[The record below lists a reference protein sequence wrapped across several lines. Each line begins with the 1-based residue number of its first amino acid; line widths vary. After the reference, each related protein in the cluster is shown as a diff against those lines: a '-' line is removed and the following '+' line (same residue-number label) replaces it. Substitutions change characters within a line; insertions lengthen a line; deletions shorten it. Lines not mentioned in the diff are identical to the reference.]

1 MISSKDNPRFGI
13 FYWLDPMEDVIGW
26 KELKDSS
33 ISLAPAF
40 STGWIIEEH
49 ETYWVVAADLIVLKG
64 EITDTGR
71 SQSIYKSSYTKFKEI
86 KFNIYDPQME
96 TTKTCQ
102 CGKKLK

>member
-64 EITDTGR
+64 EIR
-71 SQSIYKSSYTKFKEI
+71 SEERRVGKECRLRGSP
-86 KFNIYDPQME
+86 YH
-96 TTKTCQ
+96 
-102 CGKKLK
+102 